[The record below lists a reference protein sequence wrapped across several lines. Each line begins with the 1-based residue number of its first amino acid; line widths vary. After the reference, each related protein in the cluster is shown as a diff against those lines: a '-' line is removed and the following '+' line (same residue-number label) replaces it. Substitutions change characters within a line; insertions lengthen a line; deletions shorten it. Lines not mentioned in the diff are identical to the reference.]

1 MIQGKAIKNI
11 WLNKWLV
18 STVVFLLVAVAVY
31 VGLMGMYQYIHRA
44 NMADTQKVA
53 DQYGASLQYVTRDFA
68 ANTIYLAEVAERQ
81 RANDAWFIPA
91 AQSALQSDGHVAGV
105 QYTPVGRPPMSYPA
119 GFSFAGDQKLAAVFT
134 KMQDMVMS
142 GDGESLAVGPVTKQD
157 GGMVVIAMSPVLV
170 YNNRTN
176 KFDYIGNVAE
186 ILKMPDAIQDDSYHA
201 LVNSGYDYALYGNNK
216 DMDHDGLIGRSEGE
230 IGDSFASSSARVP
243 GGYWQ
248 IKLAPQ
254 DSWTQQGSPLSL
266 GVGVVMG
273 LLLAAITF
281 LALKSREP
289 KKSLVSH
296 TNRELSGDILP
307 EEIPIED
314 VPEEELDDMERA
326 LLQRRRFH
334 EQFRQ
339 SNVEGSVVEY
349 ELPSSVMAEKT
360 EDKDNPN
367 NEEKTEAVGNTSLPQ
382 YTETSGNSDTNE
394 DNKEHDN

>member
-1 MIQGKAIKNI
+1 MIQGKSIKNI

-18 STVVFLLVAVAVY
+18 SSVVFLLVAVAVY
-31 VGLMGMYQYIHRA
+31 IGLMGMYQYIHKT
-44 NMADTQKVA
+44 NMEDTQKVA

-68 ANTIYLAEVAERQ
+68 ANTIYLADVAQKQ

-91 AQSALQSDGHVAGV
+91 AQSAIQSDNHVAGV
-105 QYTPVGRPPMSYPA
+105 QYTPVGRAPMSYPA
-119 GFSFAGDQKLAAVFT
+119 GFSFAGDQKLAVVFA

-142 GDGESLAVGPVTKQD
+142 GDGESLAVGPVTRQD
-157 GGMVVIAMSPVLV
+157 GGMVVIAMSPVLA
-170 YNNRTN
+170 YNTRTA

-186 ILKMPDAIQDDSYHA
+186 ILKMPDAIEDDSYHA
-201 LVNSGYDYALYGNNK
+201 LINSGYDYALYGNNK
-216 DMDHDGLIGRSEGE
+216 DMDHDGLIGRSEGD

-266 GVGVVMG
+266 GVGIVMG
-273 LLLAAITF
+273 LLIGAITF
-281 LALKSREP
+281 LALKSKEP
-289 KKSLVSH
+289 KQQLVTH
-296 TNRELSGDILP
+296 TNRELDGDILT

-334 EQFRQ
+334 QQFRE
-339 SNVEGSVVEY
+339 SNAEGSVVDY
-349 ELPSSVMAEKT
+349 ELPASVMGVDSDNRDSQEKD
-360 EDKDNPN
+360 EIPQ
-367 NEEKTEAVGNTSLPQ
+367 NEESVENDEQ
-382 YTETSGNSDTNE
+382 H
-394 DNKEHDN
+394 KEHDE

>member
-1 MIQGKAIKNI
+1 MTQVKSIKNI

-18 STVVFLLVAVAVY
+18 SSMVFLFVAVAVY
-31 VGLMGMYQYIHRA
+31 IGLMGMYQYIHKT
-44 NMADTQKVA
+44 NMEDTQKVA

-68 ANTIYLAEVAERQ
+68 ANTIYLADVAQKQ

-91 AQSALQSDGHVAGV
+91 AQSAIQSDNHVAGV
-105 QYTPVGRPPMSYPA
+105 QYTPVGRAPMAYPV
-119 GFSFAGDQKLAAVFT
+119 GFSFASDQKLAAVFA

-157 GGMVVIAMSPVLV
+157 GSMVVIAMSPVLA
-170 YNNRTN
+170 YNNRTA

-216 DMDHDGLIGRSEGE
+216 DMDHDGLIGRSEGD

-266 GVGVVMG
+266 GVGIVMG
-273 LLLAAITF
+273 LLIGAITF
-281 LALKSREP
+281 FALKSREP
-289 KKSLVSH
+289 KQPLMAH
-296 TNRELSGDILP
+296 ANRELDGDILN

-326 LLQRRRFH
+326 LLKRRRFH
-334 EQFRQ
+334 QQFRQ
-339 SNVEGSVVEY
+339 SQAEGSVVEY
-349 ELPSSVMAEKT
+349 ELSSSVVENNANSTEEQEIIADGEAKT
-360 EDKDNPN
+360 DSEAKTDTEG
-367 NEEKTEAVGNTSLPQ
+367 NE
-382 YTETSGNSDTNE
+382 SDG
-394 DNKEHDN
+394 KK

>member
-1 MIQGKAIKNI
+1 MTQVKSIKNI

-18 STVVFLLVAVAVY
+18 SSVVFLFVAVAVY
-31 VGLMGMYQYIHRA
+31 IGLMGMYQYIHKT
-44 NMADTQKVA
+44 NMEDTQKVA

-68 ANTIYLAEVAERQ
+68 ANTIYLADVAQKQ

-91 AQSALQSDGHVAGV
+91 AQSAIQSDNHVAGV
-105 QYTPVGRPPMSYPA
+105 QYTPVGRAPMAYPA
-119 GFSFAGDQKLAAVFT
+119 GFSFAGDQKLAAVFA

-157 GGMVVIAMSPVLV
+157 GSMVVIAMSPVLA
-170 YNNRTN
+170 YNSRTA

-216 DMDHDGLIGRSEGE
+216 DMDHDGLIGRSEGD

-266 GVGVVMG
+266 GVGIVMG
-273 LLLAAITF
+273 LLIGAITF
-281 LALKSREP
+281 FALKSREP
-289 KKSLVSH
+289 KQPLMPH
-296 TNRELSGDILP
+296 ANRELDGDILN

-326 LLQRRRFH
+326 LLKRRRFH
-334 EQFRQ
+334 QQFRQ
-339 SNVEGSVVEY
+339 SQAEGSVVEY
-349 ELPSSVMAEKT
+349 ELSSSVVENNANSTEEQEIIADSEAKT
-360 EDKDNPN
+360 GSEAKTDTEG
-367 NEEKTEAVGNTSLPQ
+367 NE
-382 YTETSGNSDTNE
+382 SDG
-394 DNKEHDN
+394 KK